1 MTFLLSHIVYK
12 KFFINFKNYIE
23 LLVRKK
29 YLIRIIDY
37 KLISNYK
44 DFDINDHKFYDSKRA
59 KNFELAKELFSNDSS
74 NQERIFDNNTKF
86 IIDYQTSISK
96 LNKLLFDS
104 KLPEVKT
111 AIKNAFG
118 QLSVHKIFQTGQRCF
133 KHLLNLQK
141 QILETPIDTIDTLYP
156 QINENML
163 FHSFY
168 IQVIKNLHSIT
179 DNDGINV

>member
-104 KLPEVKT
+104 KLPEVKSCN
-111 AIKNAFG
+111 K
-118 QLSVHKIFQTGQRCF
+118 KCF
-133 KHLLNLQK
+133 W
-141 QILETPIDTIDTLYP
+141 
-156 QINENML
+156 
-163 FHSFY
+163 
-168 IQVIKNLHSIT
+168 SIIST
-179 DNDGINV
+179 

>member
-1 MTFLLSHIVYK
+1 MC
-12 KFFINFKNYIE
+12 
-23 LLVRKK
+23 
-29 YLIRIIDY
+29 
-37 KLISNYK
+37 
-44 DFDINDHKFYDSKRA
+44 SKRLPNRLIKKSFRA
-59 KNFELAKELFSNDSS
+59 YNTS
-74 NQERIFDNNTKF
+74 NQERIFNNNTKF